1 MYVAVLIRLW
11 SLNLEPAP
19 PGSRHNGQLDSHGR
33 IVPPFAKVCL
43 MRAESFVALPVA
55 ACAPLLLG
63 ALACVGC
70 ASQETNSPGSGA
82 DAMTSLEGGARG
94 NPDGGAGNLD
104 GPAGVGMDATMST
117 GDGSQSPP
125 TQDGASIGAEAAP
138 PGTDASPES
147 GTGGGCSSLPLCD
160 DFEEDTPG
168 TKPTNWSLVLG
179 CNASQMSDD
188 ASTGLII
195 GVTSS
200 QHHSGN
206 NSVEV
211 MGGDSCGYYF
221 ENTAAVATLAAG
233 KQLYAR
239 FWVMFSGLPTMGH
252 NGFLSMGLMST
263 MTTAPQLR
271 LGFQSDIID
280 WNYIPPDSTLPDLSP
295 TGVAASAATMA
306 SMWTCMEFHVDET
319 TGQLEFWLN
328 GTSVSGLSYD
338 GGSTGVDMGWLT
350 GGPPAPVVPISFGL
364 GWLHLND
371 NYTVWYDDVALG
383 AARIGCN

>member
-1 MYVAVLIRLW
+1 M
-11 SLNLEPAP
+11 S
-19 PGSRHNGQLDSHGR
+19 
-33 IVPPFAKVCL
+33 
-43 MRAESFVALPVA
+43 
-55 ACAPLLLG
+55 
-63 ALACVGC
+63 
-70 ASQETNSPGSGA
+70 
-82 DAMTSLEGGARG
+82 
-94 NPDGGAGNLD
+94 D
-104 GPAGVGMDATMST
+104 GPVQTS
-117 GDGSQSPP
+117 
-125 TQDGASIGAEAAP
+125 QDGASGAEAAA
-138 PGTDASPES
+138 PGTDASPSPES
-147 GTGGGCSSLPLCD
+147 STGGGCSSLPLCD

-179 CNASQMSDD
+179 CNASQMSDE
-188 ASTGLII
+188 AGTGLLI

-221 ENTAAVATLAAG
+221 ENTAAVTTLAAG

-239 FWVMFSGLPTMGH
+239 FWVMFSGPPTMGH

-306 SMWTCMEFHVDET
+306 NTWTCMEFHVDET